1 MRNKRVLI
9 ADDECLGREFV
20 EEALRNKGFEVF
32 GFGDGESALGRFSTI
47 RPDLVLTDVRMPGRD
62 GLEVLREV
70 KRRSPRTPVV
80 LLTAYGNLEC
90 ALQALRYGATDLLL
104 KPFGLEELDEVLNR
118 TGIEEQRPAELD
130 GAPTLIGEDPTFQ
143 NALEIAA
150 LTGATK
156 ATVLIQGESGT
167 GKELVA
173 RLIHS
178 AGPRSSGPLIRVNC
192 AALSPSLL
200 ESELFGHEKGAFT
213 GAIKAR
219 KGRFEMAH
227 GGTLLLDEIGE
238 FPYELQAKI
247 LRVLEEEEFERV
259 GGTSTLKVDVH
270 VVAATNRDLQVE
282 VEEKRF
288 REDLFFRLNV
298 VPLVLPPLRERV
310 GDIPLL
316 VDHLV
321 EKLWRRAGRTPPFVK
336 AEAMRRMKEH
346 PWPGNVRE
354 LENFVR
360 RLYVLSGGG
369 DIDSELVVKLI
380 EAPASPSNSSSSS
393 KRNEGVEGES
403 DSPTLK
409 EVERKTILQALKNA
423 SNNRTQAARS
433 LGLSPRTLF
442 NKLRAYEQEGFFH
455 DQPLGK

>member
-1 MRNKRVLI
+1 MRSKRVLV
-9 ADDECLGREFV
+9 ADDESLGREFV

-32 GFGDGESALGRFSTI
+32 GFGDGESALGKFSTI

-90 ALQALRYGATDLLL
+90 ALQALRFGATDLLL
-104 KPFGLEELDEVLNR
+104 KPFGLEELDEVLHR
-118 TGIEEQRPAELD
+118 TGVEEGDPGELD
-130 GAPTLIGEDPTFQ
+130 GVPTLIGEDPSFR
-143 NALEIAA
+143 NALEVAA

-192 AALSPSLL
+192 AALSSSLL

-259 GGTSTLKVDVH
+259 GGTETLKVDVH
-270 VVAATNRDLQVE
+270 VVAATNRDLRVE

-288 REDLFFRLNV
+288 REDLYFRLNV
-298 VPLVLPPLRERV
+298 MPLILPPLRERV

-316 VDHLV
+316 VHHLV
-321 EKLWRRAGRTPPFVK
+321 EKLWKRAGRTPPLVK
-336 AEAMRRMKEH
+336 AETLRRMKEY

-360 RLYVLSGGG
+360 RLYVLSGGSG
-369 DIDSELVVKLI
+369 IEGELVEKLLDV
-380 EAPASPSNSSSSS
+380 PSPSLSGSSMDFD
-393 KRNEGVEGES
+393 REGVEAEV
-403 DSPTLK
+403 PTLK
-409 EVERKTILQALKNA
+409 EVERKTILRALKNA
-423 SNNRTQAARS
+423 SNNRTQAARA

-455 DQPLGK
+455 DQPLGR